1 MKVSTP
7 AVIIRPA
14 HQWTG
19 ILLIF
24 FIGVKL
30 LSGLNLSGAI
40 EILDA
45 RTASWLHFSKWIDT
59 PLIFLFCFHASYGVL
74 RIFISKIHKKWLAFY
89 VASGLALVLSL
100 IGITVMYF

>member
-24 FIGVKL
+24 FIGAKL
-30 LSGLNLSGAI
+30 LSGLNLSGAMG
-40 EILDA
+40 ILDA
-45 RTASWLHFSKWIDT
+45 RTAAWLHFSKWIDI
-59 PLIFLFCFHASYGVL
+59 PLLFLFCFHAAYGLL
-74 RIFISKIHKKWLAFY
+74 RLFISKVQKKWLAFFI
-89 VASGLALVLSL
+89 ASGVALVLFL
-100 IGITVMYF
+100 AEVGVMYL

>member
-7 AVIIRPA
+7 IMIIRPA

-30 LSGLNLSGAI
+30 LSGLNLAGAM
-40 EILDA
+40 EILNA

-74 RIFISKIHKKWLAFY
+74 RIFISKIHKKWLAFSI
-89 VASGLALVLSL
+89 ASGIALILFAVVA
-100 IGITVMYF
+100 GVMYF